1 MNFNILDMHGDAAD
15 LNLSDLVGRAER
27 YSAQDPGRTVHR
39 VSFMLNGWFLI
50 ERRRRAIDDS
60 RSSEWLHR
68 VMKKEST

>member
-1 MNFNILDMHGDAAD
+1 MNILDMHGDAAD

-50 ERRRRAIDDS
+50 ERVGERLMIQGQ
-60 RSSEWLHR
+60 
-68 VMKKEST
+68 VNGCTG